1 MESGLCGNQE
11 MKIHK
16 DALHGPRTRAWPHD
30 TLRGPWRLFCGQCSA
45 SSTRQAVCPQGLFRP
60 WDKGRLKPEPRL
72 KITHSADPLRARG
85 GPSKWGKPS
94 LGLAPLPPKLVG
106 PSVSQEKPL
115 LTQARGGQVHR
126 LPPVLGAS
134 SLSGA
139 AEVTARRTSANRRQT
154 PGAQRSLRAL
164 GSAPV
169 SLPPR
174 APAPSLS
181 SRRDTISCNPP
192 AFSPAQVS
200 VGQEW
205 SRIRPVAPPPH
216 LRASGRWET
225 TPPPL
230 SKVLDPGMRVQ
241 ERHSHVGEG
250 L

>member
-1 MESGLCGNQE
+1 MHFSQ
-11 MKIHK
+11 
-16 DALHGPRTRAWPHD
+16 RR
-30 TLRGPWRLFCGQCSA
+30 WRLPACQPGLAAAGPPSPA

-115 LTQARGGQVHR
+115 LTRARGGQVHR

-192 AFSPAQVS
+192 AFSPAQVRARWKVSTEVFLWEAALAGQSRMREQSFRTLLS
-200 VGQEW
+200 VLSHSTREW
-205 SRIRPVAPPPH
+205 ARAIHPNLERSPKTYPYMKKKSHRIA
-216 LRASGRWET
+216 L
-225 TPPPL
+225 
-230 SKVLDPGMRVQ
+230 
-241 ERHSHVGEG
+241 
-250 L
+250 